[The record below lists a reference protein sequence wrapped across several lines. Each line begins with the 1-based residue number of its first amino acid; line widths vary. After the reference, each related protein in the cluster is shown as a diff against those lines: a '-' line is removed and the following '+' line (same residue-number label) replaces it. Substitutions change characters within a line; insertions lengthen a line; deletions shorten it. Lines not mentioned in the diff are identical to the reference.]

1 MSTGA
6 TKKSLLSHQVLM
18 LAGIRQAAAFSFG
31 VLYTKFGNR
40 HKHKKRDFSPRG
52 GRFFMQQ
59 QIINA

>member
-40 HKHKKRDFSPRG
+40 HKKRDFSPRG